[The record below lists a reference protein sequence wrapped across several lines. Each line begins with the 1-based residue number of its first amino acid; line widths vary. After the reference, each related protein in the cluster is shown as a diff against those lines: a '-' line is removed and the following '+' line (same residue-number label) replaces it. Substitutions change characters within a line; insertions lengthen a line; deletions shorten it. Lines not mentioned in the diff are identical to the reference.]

1 MCVVLL
7 CTYKVIAFK
16 TEWQRE
22 NESESIDHDL
32 ARPLFFLANLQLK
45 CIPVSNAVL
54 LWCEKHFKMTFIS
67 PLSILRLVYRE
78 MDIITSD
85 DPIIGH
91 AIILKSPSCV
101 VYILSFQEFSS
112 HCYMEFS
119 HLKGPQSASTIFDAF
134 EIIDIAW
141 WQKRIPLLC
150 DKFIHKT
157 EGTVKSFFGSI

>member
-1 MCVVLL
+1 
-7 CTYKVIAFK
+7 
-16 TEWQRE
+16 
-22 NESESIDHDL
+22 
-32 ARPLFFLANLQLK
+32 
-45 CIPVSNAVL
+45 
-54 LWCEKHFKMTFIS
+54 
-67 PLSILRLVYRE
+67 

-101 VYILSFQEFSS
+101 VYILSFQEFSP

-141 WQKRIPLLC
+141 WQKRILLLC

-157 EGTVKSFFGSI
+157 EGTAKSFFGSV